1 VQDITERKEADKALR
16 ESEGRFRLMA
26 DSAPVMMWIS
36 GANKVFTSFN
46 QEWLN
51 FTGRSLEQ
59 ELGYGW
65 SLNVYPGDLPRSLNA
80 YFAAFDAREKF
91 SMEFRLRRHD
101 GQYRWLLNEGA
112 PRFLVDGTLAG
123 YIGCCVDITDQKQAV
138 AERAGLGGRLIR
150 AQEEERSRIAREL
163 HDDINQRLALL
174 AIELQ
179 QLGRALPVSRDQ
191 IMNSIQ
197 NLFKQTQEISG
208 DIQHLSHQLH
218 SSKLQHLGLAAAMRG
233 LCREFSKQHKIEV
246 DCAVQDLP
254 RPLSADA
261 ALCLFR
267 VAQEALHN
275 IAKHSGARKV
285 RVELGAEAD
294 QVRLKVSDDGVG
306 FDLHGEKSHSGLGLV
321 SMSERMRLVSGELAT
336 WSRPAFGTQ
345 VTATAPFPDEQAEIH
360 LIPPDETSAKIA

>member
-1 VQDITERKEADKALR
+1 MSSV
-16 ESEGRFRLMA
+16 
-26 DSAPVMMWIS
+26 
-36 GANKVFTSFN
+36 
-46 QEWLN
+46 
-51 FTGRSLEQ
+51 
-59 ELGYGW
+59 
-65 SLNVYPGDLPRSLNA
+65 
-80 YFAAFDAREKF
+80 
-91 SMEFRLRRHD
+91 
-101 GQYRWLLNEGA
+101 
-112 PRFLVDGTLAG
+112 
-123 YIGCCVDITDQKQAV
+123 
-138 AERAGLGGRLIR
+138 
-150 AQEEERSRIAREL
+150 
-163 HDDINQRLALL
+163 
-174 AIELQ
+174 
-179 QLGRALPVSRDQ
+179 
-191 IMNSIQ
+191 Q
-197 NLFKQTQEISG
+197 NLFKQTQEISA

-306 FDLHGEKSHSGLGLV
+306 FDLQGEKSHSGLGLV

-336 WSRPAFGTQ
+336 WSRPTFGTQ
-345 VTATAPFPDEQAEIH
+345 VTAPAPFPYEQPEIH
-360 LIPPDETSAKIA
+360 LVLPDETTARIA